1 MKTIRIG
8 TKGSLMVSPV
18 GVKGWIR
25 RKPMKVVLAVM
36 QIFPMNMKMEA
47 MPSTIPNLTE
57 FLRVSRK
64 ALMAELQ
71 KDSFERAM

>member
-1 MKTIRIG
+1 MG

-18 GVKGWIR
+18 GVKGLIR

-36 QIFPMNMKMEA
+36 QILPMNMKMEA

-57 FLRVSRK
+57 FLRVRRK